1 VKDRDDDDDDDDN
14 DGVVERDNEEERA
27 GGKDIEH
34 AKAYWRGDE
43 GHRDDGVK
51 DGGWQGGDIL
61 PVVRAFIIHGSW
73 DATRQQA
80 KCGAQWKTQQPTKR
94 EGG

>member
-1 VKDRDDDDDDDDN
+1 MKDRDDDDDDDN

-27 GGKDIEH
+27 GCKDIEH

-51 DGGWQGGDIL
+51 DGGWRVARGRHIAS
-61 PVVRAFIIHGSW
+61 RAGLHHSW
-73 DATRQQA
+73 QLGCDETTG
-80 KCGAQWKTQQPTKR
+80 KMWGAMKNTTTN
-94 EGG
+94 